1 MKKLW
6 RDLPVFSPP
15 PQAASSDRLTIT
27 GFRAWRLREPVS
39 GRRYTVV
46 KLESRGGL
54 VGFGEGGAVQGSDL
68 AEAKSAVTGRRA
80 TDGEFIRHRLAGSP
94 AMEAA
99 VNNALLDLAARSS
112 NVPVYQYLG
121 GPTRFKARVL
131 AHLEGDNED
140 VLGQSL
146 QRAAKRG
153 FNAFTFPIPSRDSLW
168 RMQAY
173 VDVIRKRV
181 ERLKAVAGPNADL
194 VLDAKASLTPGDAG
208 FVATA
213 LERGHLLWLDEPTE
227 VVTNDALARVT
238 DESVMPVGL
247 GRKIHD
253 VSTFQ
258 NLLRWGCVDILR
270 PSAGL
275 NSISKLRRMAA
286 VAETHYVAIG
296 PYHDGGPIATV
307 AAIHLAAS
315 LPNFFI
321 QQVPHPLA
329 EQDRAM
335 RAELT
340 GGDREAAVDGFAPL
354 LNKPGLGIEV
364 SEPALKKYSEEI
376 L

>member
-6 RDLPVFSPP
+6 RELPAFSPP
-15 PQAASSDRLTIT
+15 PQTAASDRLTIT
-27 GFRAWRLREPVS
+27 GFRAWRLREPTS
-39 GRRYTVV
+39 GRRYTVI

-54 VGFGEGGAVQGSDL
+54 IGYGEGGPVPPSDV
-68 AEAKSAVTGRRA
+68 ADAKSAVTGRRA

-131 AHLEGDNED
+131 AHLEGDTEEA
-140 VLGQSL
+140 LAESL
-146 QRAAKRG
+146 SRAAKQG
-153 FNAFTFPIPSRDSLW
+153 YKAFTFPIPARDSLW

-181 ERLKAVAGPNADL
+181 ERLKAVAGPDADL
-194 VLDAKASLTPGDAG
+194 VLDAKASLTPGDTA

-213 LERGHLLWLDEPTE
+213 LERGHLLWIDEPTE
-227 VVTNDALARVT
+227 VVTNDALARIT

-253 VSTFQ
+253 VSSFQ

-275 NSISKLRRMAA
+275 NSIPKIRRMAA
-286 VAETHYVAIG
+286 VAETHYVAVG

-321 QQVPHPLA
+321 QQVPQPVA

-340 GGDREAAVDGFAPL
+340 SGAHESAVDGFAPL

-364 SEPALKKYSEEI
+364 NEQALNKYEEAA
-376 L
+376 